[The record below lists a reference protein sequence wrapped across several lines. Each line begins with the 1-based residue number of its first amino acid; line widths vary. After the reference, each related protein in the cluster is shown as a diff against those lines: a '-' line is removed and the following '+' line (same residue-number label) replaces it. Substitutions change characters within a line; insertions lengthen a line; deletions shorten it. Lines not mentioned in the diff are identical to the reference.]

1 VARVKAMSKKI
12 YINIQKSVPLF
23 IGEKLCK
30 CGDMLQYFQD
40 NPNKLEEKLERD
52 KKKDNK

>member
-1 VARVKAMSKKI
+1 MSKKI